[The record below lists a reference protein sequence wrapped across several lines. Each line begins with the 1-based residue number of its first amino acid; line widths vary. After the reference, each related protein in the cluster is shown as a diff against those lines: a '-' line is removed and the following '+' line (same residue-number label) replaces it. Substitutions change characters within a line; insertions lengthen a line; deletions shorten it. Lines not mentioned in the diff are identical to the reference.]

1 MAKVNLLPWREAQ
14 RQQRQKNF
22 IGLLGAVAAFAV
34 FAVVAANQVMNSRID
49 DQDNRNDFLRAEV
62 RKLDRE
68 IERIE
73 ELELVRDNLISRKNV
88 IERLQGNRSLMV
100 HLFNQIAQTVPE
112 GITLTNVR
120 QSGSELTL
128 NGTSQSES
136 RVSDYIRQIES
147 ASWLADP
154 TLRIIEANESEER
167 PDQPFIFEL
176 RAQVQS
182 PDRQDEEF

>member
-14 RQQRQKNF
+14 RQQRQRNF
-22 IGLLGAVAAFAV
+22 LLVLAATAAL
-34 FAVVAANQVMNSRID
+34 AVVAVLAANQVMNNLMA
-49 DQDNRNDFLRAEV
+49 DQDSRNAYLRSEV
-62 RKLDRE
+62 RKLDQE
-68 IERIE
+68 IARIE
-73 ELELVRDNLISRKNV
+73 ELEEVRDSLISRKNV

-120 QSGSELTL
+120 QSGLELTL

-136 RVSDYIRQIES
+136 RVSDYIRQIER
-147 ASWLADP
+147 ATWLANP
-154 TLRIIEANESEER
+154 TLRIIQADESDER
-167 PDQPFIFEL
+167 PDQPFVFEL

-182 PDRQDEEF
+182 PDQQEEEF

>member
-14 RQQRQKNF
+14 RQQRQRNF
-22 IGLLGAVAAFAV
+22 LLILAATAVLAVGAVLV
-34 FAVVAANQVMNSRID
+34 ANQVVNNLMADQESR
-49 DQDNRNDFLRAEV
+49 NNYLRSEV

-73 ELELVRDNLISRKNV
+73 ELEEVRDSLISRKNV

-136 RVSDYIRQIES
+136 RVSDYIRQIEG
-147 ASWLADP
+147 ATWLTNP
-154 TLRIIEANESEER
+154 TLWIIQADESDDR
-167 PDQPFIFEL
+167 PDQPFVFEL

-182 PDRQDEEF
+182 PDQQEEEF

>member
-14 RQQRQKNF
+14 RQQRQRNF
-22 IGLLGAVAAFAV
+22 LLILAATAALAV
-34 FAVVAANQVMNSRID
+34 FAVLAANQVMNGLMA
-49 DQDNRNDFLRAEV
+49 DQDSRNDYLRSEV

-73 ELELVRDNLISRKNV
+73 ELEEVRDSLISRKNV

-136 RVSDYIRQIES
+136 RVSDYIRQIDG
-147 ASWLADP
+147 ATWLSNP
-154 TLRIIEANESEER
+154 TLRIIQADESDER
-167 PDQPFIFEL
+167 PDQPFVFEL

-182 PDRQDEEF
+182 PDLQEEEF